1 MANKVFKVGDYGSKE
16 SYHFI
21 EIDDNKVYKVG
32 DYGSRDSYHF
42 LEIDGLFSNLQL
54 VTILMVMRIL

>member
-1 MANKVFKVGDYGSKE
+1 ME

-21 EIDDNKVYKVG
+21 EVDDNKVYKVG